1 MEIAFEARIAQL
13 LLRAARHRKL
23 VPYGAF
29 HAIFPPNLSLNR
41 RYAALEHTA
50 ASLCDLQLA
59 DYASLLCTD
68 SGLPGP
74 DFYARFR
81 RLHAERYYAVLGA
94 DRNRKLRL
102 VEKQRFAREA
112 REQVYGHARAAREEL
127 SAEAQ
132 GALEVAAAR
141 TSARPVRNAALGV
154 ALVTSGLFGAPAADA
169 QEFSLFGG
177 GSRAGSTDTYSW
189 AFNYQEGLGQY
200 FAASF
205 SWLNEGH
212 IPDHHRDGQLVQLWG
227 RIPFGNPKFVL
238 QAGIGPY
245 RYFDT
250 TTADQGGSYSDTH
263 GWGVVYSVRAAYYA
277 SSRWIT
283 QLQLNRVHVLRGP
296 DATSVMFGVG
306 YQLDAP
312 DTPGPRDRAA
322 SSNTNVTNN
331 EVAVYLGKTIV
342 NSTSSPSALG
352 GAIEYRRGLAK
363 YLDVTLG
370 YLHEGSSKLARRD
383 GITSQLW
390 ATRAFFN
397 DKVTIGVGAGAYY
410 AINENEN
417 SESPGP
423 GSGKFSGLVT
433 IAGSYRFTNSWDAR
447 LEWNR
452 VVTRYDRD
460 TDVIF
465 AGAGYRF

>member
-1 MEIAFEARIAQL
+1 MDIELEARIAQL
-13 LLRAARHRKL
+13 LVRAARRRKL
-23 VPYGAF
+23 VPYGSF
-29 HAIFPPNLSLNR
+29 HAIFPPDLPLVK
-41 RYAALEHTA
+41 RYKALEKAT
-50 ASLCDLQLA
+50 SSICEPQLA
-59 DYASLLCTD
+59 DYGALLCTD

-74 DFYARFR
+74 DFYARFK
-81 RLHAERYYAVLGA
+81 RLHAERYYAVVGA
-94 DRNRKLRL
+94 DRSRKLKL

-112 REQVYGHARAAREEL
+112 REEVFRHVRDVL
-127 SAEAQ
+127 SDAPADAPRPKQAVVE
-132 GALEVAAAR
+132 GF
-141 TSARPVRNAALGV
+141 SARPVCSVLLGIALIAG
-154 ALVTSGLFGAPAADA
+154 GLLGSPRAEA

-177 GSRAGSTDTYSW
+177 GSRAGDTNTYSW

-200 FAASF
+200 FAGSF

-212 IPDHHRDGQLVQLWG
+212 IPNHHRDGQLLQLWG
-227 RIPFGNPKFVL
+227 RIPVGNPKFIV

-250 TTADQGGSYSDTH
+250 TTEQQGGSYSDTH
-263 GWGVVYSVRAAYYA
+263 VYSVRAAYYA
-277 SSRWIT
+277 SNRWVT
-283 QLQLNRVHVLRGP
+283 QLQLNRIHVQRGP
-296 DATSVMFGVG
+296 DATSVLLGIG

-312 DTPGPRDRAA
+312 DGPGPRDWA
-322 SSNTNVTNN
+322 SGSTTKVTNN
-331 EVAVYLGKTIV
+331 EVAAYLGKTIV
-342 NSTSSPSALG
+342 NSTSSPSALA
-352 GAIEYRRGLAK
+352 GAVEYRRGLAK

-390 ATRAFFN
+390 ATRAFLN
-397 DKVTIGVGAGAYY
+397 DKVTLAVGAGAYY

-423 GSGKFSGLVT
+423 GAGKFSGLVT
-433 IAGSYRFTNSWDAR
+433 IAGSYRFTQHWDAR